1 MAQLSASVRTAESKY
16 LIGLKASDGG
26 SSGWR
31 QDMNVDINGGEDGEE
46 GDHGDDSQEELL
58 GFASSSSSS
67 SSASSSSSSS
77 SSSASSSSGAGGDGD
92 ASGGGAGG
100 AGGMKGVRGTL
111 PAMSKRFNGIFFSV
125 FQCSGAA
132 GLLASSIVLTYIPG
146 THANNYLFIGV

>member
-1 MAQLSASVRTAESKY
+1 MFTASSIDVYPPPPSCTARIAPLVLHKQQMAQLSASVRTAESKY

-67 SSASSSSSSS
+67 SSAPSSS
-77 SSSASSSSGAGGDGD
+77 SSSASSS
-92 ASGGGAGG
+92 ASYSQ
-100 AGGMKGVRGTL
+100 L
-111 PAMSKRFNGIFFSV
+111 PLSFCTRRA
-125 FQCSGAA
+125 
-132 GLLASSIVLTYIPG
+132 
-146 THANNYLFIGV
+146 